1 MPKFKNL
8 ARFAIAATSALA
20 ISAPTLAWSA
30 TVVPAAPTAAE
41 AATLARAQAKGSLVN
56 DSIYFV
62 MTDRYANGDTS
73 NDHGGIVGGSISTD
87 GFDPTSDSYYHGG
100 DLKGLTGGCTTGT
113 GLARIHNM
121 GFTALWVTPP
131 FKQKYVQGDSA
142 AYHGYWITDFLNIDP
157 HWGTNADFKA
167 MVDCAHSLGMKVI
180 LDIVMNHT
188 ADVIQYKNNGTA
200 YIPTA
205 DANAKNPAWLNK
217 LSNYHNR
224 GNVSDWSDKW
234 WYQMGDFFGLDD
246 IATENAEV
254 VSGFADVYSQWVNN
268 YGVDAFRID
277 TAKHVDDNF
286 FAKWWPKVQAL
297 TKANKPSLTAFG
309 EFFDGNIDTLSGY
322 VRNRGIPS
330 ALDFG
335 FEGDAVAYAGG
346 DGDAGNLMYV
356 LNQDDKYN
364 AVGKSVYNL
373 VTFLGNHDMGRVGYN
388 LLHSGATAATLLQAD
403 LFAHDLMF
411 LNRGTPTVYYG
422 DEVGMIGWG
431 GDKAAREDMFATQ
444 VGEWK
449 SEPRV
454 TGGAIGTNS
463 SLTITDNPIMKRITD
478 LNALRAKYPALAS
491 GAEIFRNAD
500 GGALAVSRIDA
511 SDRRE
516 FLVGFN
522 SANKDATLTFTTSSP
537 ASTFKS
543 VWGVSDDVVSDA
555 SGSVTIK
562 IPAHSS
568 IVLRSE
574 SQLPPATVAVKPVL
588 TYEFDT
594 DHKTVNLTAALNT
607 QDPATV
613 SFALK
618 MPGAKTWTYI
628 GSDDSASFRLYWD
641 YTKALKGKKIA
652 FAAISKTTGGAIAVS
667 NVKLVTIP

>member
-8 ARFAIAATSALA
+8 ARIFITALSALA

-30 TVVPAAPTAAE
+30 TTVPAAPTANE
-41 AATLARAQAKGSLVN
+41 AATLARAQARGSLAS

-73 NDHGGIVGGSISTD
+73 NDHGGIVGGSLSTD
-87 GFDPTSDSYYHGG
+87 GFDPTSDGYYHGG
-100 DLKGLTGGCTTGT
+100 DLKGLIGGCSTGE
-113 GLARIHNM
+113 GMARIHKM
-121 GFTALWVTPP
+121 GFTAIWVTPP
-131 FKQKYVQGDSA
+131 FKQKFVQGDSA

-157 HWGTNADFKA
+157 HWGTNADFKNL
-167 MVDCAHSLGMKVI
+167 VDCAHSLGMKVV

-188 ADVIQYKNNGTA
+188 GDIIQYKNNGTA
-200 YIPTA
+200 YIPA
-205 DANAKNPAWLNK
+205 GDATAKNPAWLNK

-224 GNVSDWSDKW
+224 GNVADWSDKW
-234 WYQMGDFFGLDD
+234 WYQIGDFFGLDD

-254 VSGFADVYSQWVNN
+254 VTGFADVYSQWVNN
-268 YGVDAFRID
+268 YGVDGFRID

-286 FAKWWPKVQAL
+286 FAKWWPKIQAL
-297 TKANKPSLTAFG
+297 TNATKPGLTAFG
-309 EFFDGNIDTLSGY
+309 EYFDGNIDTLSGY
-322 VRNRGIPS
+322 VRKRGIPS

-335 FEGDAVAYAGG
+335 FQGDAVLYAGG
-346 DGDAGNLMYV
+346 DGDAGNLMFV

-364 AVGKSVYNL
+364 AVGKSAYNL

-388 LLHSGATAATLLQAD
+388 LLKSGSTLTTVLKAD

-411 LNRGTPTVYYG
+411 LNRGTPSVYYG

-431 GDKAAREDMFATQ
+431 GDKAAREDMFPTQ

-454 TGGAIGTNS
+454 TGPSIGSSS

-491 GAEIFRNAD
+491 GAQIFRAAD
-500 GGALAVSRIDA
+500 GAALGISRIDA
-511 SDRRE
+511 ADRRE
-516 FLVGFN
+516 FVVAFN
-522 SANKDATLTFTTSSP
+522 SSNKDAAISFTTSTP
-537 ASTFKS
+537 ATTFKS
-543 VWGVSDDVVSDA
+543 VWGTSADVTSDA
-555 SGSVTIK
+555 TGLVNLT
-562 IPAHSS
+562 IPANSS
-568 IVLRSE
+568 FVLRADA
-574 SQLPPATVAVKPVL
+574 QLPEAATAVKPTL
-588 TYEFDT
+588 TYSIDSST
-594 DHKTVNLTAALNT
+594 KTINLSASLKT

-628 GSDDSASFRLYWD
+628 GSDDSASYRLYWD

-652 FAAISKTTGGAIAVS
+652 FAAISKTTSGAIAVS